1 MQTQL
6 PAAILATSSGRRAD
20 EILRACV
27 HCGFCNATC
36 PTYLLDRRRTRRP
49 ARPHLPD
56 QGHARSAGAHVD
68 RARASRSLPHVS
80 RVRDHVSVGRR
91 VRRARGDRSQ
101 LHRSACAAAIPPN
114 AWCADGWCGY
124 CRCRDG
130 SRCSPDWVVS
140 FVGRCR
146 TTSLARCRASAR
158 ATRSP
163 VEEPSASRGRAGRMR
178 ATLDHAGSERGARAR
193 ARCRGRE
200 GDTRR
205 G

>member
-6 PAAILATSSGRRAD
+6 PEAILATSSGRRAD

-80 RVRDHVSVGRR
+80 RVRDHVPVGRG
-91 VRRARGDRSQ
+91 VWRARGDRSQ
-101 LHRSACAAAIPPN
+101 LHRSACAAAIPRTRGARMAGAGVAGAGTARVVRPT
-114 AWCADGWCGY
+114 
-124 CRCRDG
+124 G
-130 SRCSPDWVVS
+130 SSRALGDAGLPRSRGAAHP
-140 FVGRCR
+140 
-146 TTSLARCRASAR
+146 LAPRGAG
-158 ATRSP
+158 
-163 VEEPSASRGRAGRMR
+163 EEPSASRGRARRMR
-178 ATLDHAGSERGARAR
+178 ATLYHAGSERGARAR